1 MFDHFMDVVNS
12 IIKCDKT
19 TKGADSW
26 FNVVRIYLFLE
37 MKEKTTQKVR
47 VRVTEYLYL
56 AEIH

>member
-12 IIKCDKT
+12 VIKCDKAR
-19 TKGADSW
+19 KCADSW

-47 VRVTEYLYL
+47 VTKYKNLS
-56 AEIH
+56 